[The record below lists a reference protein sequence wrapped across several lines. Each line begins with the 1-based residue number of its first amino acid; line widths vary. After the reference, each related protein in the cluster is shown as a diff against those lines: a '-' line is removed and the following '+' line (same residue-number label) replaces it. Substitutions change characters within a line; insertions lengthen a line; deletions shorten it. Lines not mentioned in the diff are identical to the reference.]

1 MRRQR
6 VSRYLGLAAAAL
18 WIIGAGATFVD
29 ALDGHQCSVNRLRG
43 LYVFSATGFITGGP
57 SALPIAIVE
66 LIRFNGDGT
75 AVVPGVTVNVNGAT
89 LPIPPGAT
97 GTYTVF
103 DVVPPDAA
111 CTGSITFSTGQT
123 LTLYF
128 PLNADT
134 IWMIQTQP
142 PGFVLQGTATR
153 LAR

>member
-1 MRRQR
+1 MLAQR
-6 VSRYLGLAAAAL
+6 VSRCLRLAAAAL
-18 WIIGAGATFVD
+18 LIISVGGTFAD
-29 ALDGHQCSVNRLRG
+29 ARDNCSVDRLHG
-43 LYVFSATGFITGGP
+43 LYVFSASGFVTGGP
-57 SALPIAIVE
+57 SALPMAIVE

-75 AVVPGVTVNVNGAT
+75 ASVPGVAVNVNGAIFT
-89 LPIPPGAT
+89 PPGAT
-97 GTYTVF
+97 GTYTVS

-142 PGFVLQGTATR
+142 PVFVLQGTATK